1 MVTSKILAHC
11 LCSRNETSTCSVGI
25 NRVKTIWRV
34 NVVFSNR
41 LGSPE
46 LAICPP
52 PPIPRDDE
60 VELNCPDPSP
70 PFFPFFSDPSCCKGR
85 LPPPPLLPSLTFD
98 DVAPPVAA
106 FAVAT
111 PLARAPL
118 FDLPASPFPFLS
130 LGDEEE
136 EDDDEVDVCA
146 TVVLDDVELEADCE
160 AVALPAAT
168 LLLSCDACFPPFVRL
183 SFFEGVVVV
192 ESVRVELLMLLLD
205 DGDEE
210 EGGGGG
216 APNPLLPA
224 IGDLATFIDFVL
236 PLEAAF
242 TFEVADD
249 EEFTRPP
256 PPPPSSFPFPL
267 ADVTC
272 SALETMIGEELGPPP
287 LTTPSVFETAAA
299 AAAEDED
306 DDDTVDVVVSLVV
319 VTPFAFV
326 LVVDL
331 GRTRIIGEV

>member
-1 MVTSKILAHC
+1 
-11 LCSRNETSTCSVGI
+11 
-25 NRVKTIWRV
+25 
-34 NVVFSNR
+34 
-41 LGSPE
+41 
-46 LAICPP
+46 
-52 PPIPRDDE
+52 
-60 VELNCPDPSP
+60 
-70 PFFPFFSDPSCCKGR
+70 
-85 LPPPPLLPSLTFD
+85 
-98 DVAPPVAA
+98 
-106 FAVAT
+106 
-111 PLARAPL
+111 
-118 FDLPASPFPFLS
+118 LPASPFPFLY
-130 LGDEEE
+130 LGDEE
-136 EDDDEVDVCA
+136 EDDDEVDDCA

-192 ESVRVELLMLLLD
+192 ESVRVELLMLLLE

-210 EGGGGG
+210 EDGGGGG

-236 PLEAAF
+236 PLEVAF
-242 TFEVADD
+242 TFAVADD

-287 LTTPSVFETAAA
+287 LTTPSVLETAAA
-299 AAAEDED
+299 AAED
-306 DDDTVDVVVSLVV
+306 DDDDDDDDDAVVDVVVSLVV